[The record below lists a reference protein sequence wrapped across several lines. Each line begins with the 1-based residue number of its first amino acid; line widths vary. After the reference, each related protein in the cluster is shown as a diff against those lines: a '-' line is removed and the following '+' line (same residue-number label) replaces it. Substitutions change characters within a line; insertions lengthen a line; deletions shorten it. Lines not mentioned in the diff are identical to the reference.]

1 MYSFYGLGRLFDE
14 LTLSYSLLF
23 GQSDSGLKILNSV
36 LKIPVRRAPP
46 NVSPDSI
53 DRQLSAVKE
62 LRVISWKD
70 SSLRYF
76 GARSN
81 PPSVD
86 DFILLGGRLEA
97 LQRQMRDWRPRR
109 IRQVFN
115 PGYGDRFTWYIQ
127 MFALLIAVLG
137 TLGLFFSIV
146 QTAYTIRSYNDTM
159 RVALE
164 SLEVALAS
172 LNVSIEQLT
181 LQKLQMNLTV

>member
-1 MYSFYGLGRLFDE
+1 
-14 LTLSYSLLF
+14 
-23 GQSDSGLKILNSV
+23 
-36 LKIPVRRAPP
+36 
-46 NVSPDSI
+46 
-53 DRQLSAVKE
+53 
-62 LRVISWKD
+62 
-70 SSLRYF
+70 
-76 GARSN
+76 
-81 PPSVD
+81 VD

-115 PGYGDRFTWYIQ
+115 PGYGDRFTWYTQ

-137 TLGLFFSIV
+137 ALGLFFSIV

-159 RVALE
+159 RVALQ

-181 LQKLQMNLTV
+181 LQKLQMNLTI